1 MLAKRMAVDEELSSD
16 EICTENVR
24 KNRERTRLSVD
35 RLVRKDCRSRCKR
48 VRFPSSPGFLEK
60 LLLYLEQGS
69 TVCFLGNLQ
78 AAGRT
83 HRQDRLS
90 SHASC
95 SAPCSIRTTCNP
107 CAIKR
112 TGCKTT
118 PAVRRAAIPLIYK
131 LYIIV
136 KRQQVTP
143 QTSFGN
149 YSGPYIMSGS
159 QNVRG
164 LPLGQGRYLRVPFV
178 WLRLVLLTDTS
189 HWERY

>member
-1 MLAKRMAVDEELSSD
+1 MKFAQRMCAKTEKEHVYQLIGWCERIAGADAKEFASQAVQAFWRSYCYTQNKAVQFASSGIFRQLGEL
-16 EICTENVR
+16 TG
-24 KNRERTRLSVD
+24 KT
-35 RLVRKDCRSRCKR
+35 DCRPMPRVLLH
-48 VRFPSSPGFLEK
+48 VRFEQLVIVKIDPEK
-60 LLLYLEQGS
+60 
-69 TVCFLGNLQ
+69 
-78 AAGRT
+78 
-83 HRQDRLS
+83 
-90 SHASC
+90 
-95 SAPCSIRTTCNP
+95 NP

-149 YSGPYIMSGS
+149 YSGPYIMSGR